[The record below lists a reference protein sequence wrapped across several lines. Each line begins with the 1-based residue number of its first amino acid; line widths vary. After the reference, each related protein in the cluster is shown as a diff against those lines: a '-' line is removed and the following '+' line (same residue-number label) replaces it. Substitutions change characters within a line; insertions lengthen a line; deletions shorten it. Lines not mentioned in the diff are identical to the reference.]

1 MRHLILVLAL
11 LSANCIFA
19 QMVSKWQI
27 VNTFQPELTFHSKN
41 YSFVRSPRPI
51 DSGTKVSFSYGIGT
65 ALKYNVSDK
74 WFLQGGINFV
84 YRNMRGTRVMLNTR
98 EMTNDSILP
107 LIVSPRIS
115 LRTLE
120 LPLAVGYNLIWKKKE
135 IAFITAG
142 ESLNYLVNVKY
153 TDRWTFPKRYWQGS
167 SINIGA
173 GYTRAINEK
182 ISYTGSAT
190 FSIRNTVVVDKY
202 LGSQDHQYIS
212 VPHTFLKVHLGAM
225 WNL

>member
-120 LPLAVGYNLIWKKKE
+120 LPLAVGYNLI
-135 IAFITAG
+135 
-142 ESLNYLVNVKY
+142 
-153 TDRWTFPKRYWQGS
+153 
-167 SINIGA
+167 
-173 GYTRAINEK
+173 
-182 ISYTGSAT
+182 
-190 FSIRNTVVVDKY
+190 
-202 LGSQDHQYIS
+202 
-212 VPHTFLKVHLGAM
+212 
-225 WNL
+225 